1 MKRLYSLFLAVLV
14 CSLFCAKAEYKKDTV
29 NNMIFTGEWSNNA
42 IVVEDDSLVYN
53 TVYFDY
59 RNAGFPRDSFYS
71 WSVSEDLKIIENA
84 TDTDQLVFTSIKPGK
99 SRITYAYKRNPD
111 CGDKGYHYLYVYKH
125 FDAGSNKYKIQ
136 IEGPECVGDTEVVVY
151 SVSPILTRNINSG
164 VGVDM
169 YDWNI
174 TYPDGSTFADSVYVS
189 ADSSSITFKT
199 SILNGDER
207 ISVRVGRANEEF
219 RIYKELGH
227 AAPKPIVEDICKAY
241 DDTIWTIDVY
251 NKVYPDLDYNWD
263 ISSQWDI
270 SYKNEHKSQVEITS
284 HPGDTDDIGVI
295 SSFSGEASCGSKS
308 KSIIHVS
315 RSWGTNVKVSP
326 DTARAHNN
334 GEYISFYLAGSLP
347 KGVRPTWYFPL
358 GNTWETDAPGDT
370 NAVHRTTL
378 HARPV
383 NSTRYIDTLW
393 VREDICGH
401 TEEKMAIAYIA
412 PARVAPIAPQGCLV
426 AGETDTFHITT
437 IGVGPD
443 PIGYQWYKDGVL
455 IPNEDKDSLVIPL
468 NSNNQRIA
476 VRALGQNGCHAD
488 SSEILLSF
496 KPARP
501 SGIIFRNE
509 KCVAYNMPD
518 ILKFSV
524 ANPTPYQKYAWTPP
538 SGWRIDSI
546 IGDPTLD
553 TCVQMISNGVAGT
566 HTLYVKGINE
576 NSAEC
581 SMSDSIPREVP
592 IASVSTTITYD
603 GSWGELGLNPRKPG
617 GTDYYWYMLYND
629 SIVIDGLDSNS
640 GRTNALSETL
650 MDFFDCTTLPTGFTI
665 VFEYKLPN
673 GCDRARITY
682 GTPISSD
689 FTPAGYT
696 TVQNIIDQ
704 LPTPAPLRRKSST
717 AYSFNKKL
725 LLSPNPTNNTLH
737 VKFSDEDE
745 FDINIYNTDG
755 ELVYTTDFVKT
766 ACDIDVS
773 QFPTGN
779 YIVVA
784 NQKGERVAK
793 QKFIKN

>member
-1 MKRLYSLFLAVLV
+1 MKKLLSLFLAVLV

-59 RNAGFPRDSFYS
+59 INADFPRDSFYS

-99 SRITYAYKRNPD
+99 SRITYSYKRNPD
-111 CGDKGYHYLYVYKH
+111 CGDKGYRFLYVYKH

-241 DDTIWTIDVY
+241 DDTIWIIDVS
-251 NKVYPDLDYNWD
+251 NKDYSDLDYNWD
-263 ISSQWDI
+263 ISSHWDI
-270 SYKNEHKSQVEITS
+270 SYKNEHKSIVEITS

-334 GEYISFYLAGSLP
+334 GEYITFHLAGSLP
-347 KGVRPTWYFPL
+347 KGVSPTWYFPS

-455 IPNEDKDSLVIPL
+455 IPNENKDSLVIPL

-476 VRALGQNGCHAD
+476 VRALGQNGCHAEN
-488 SSEILLSF
+488 SEILLSF

-501 SGIIFRNE
+501 SGIIFQNE

-538 SGWRIDSI
+538 SGWRIESI

-581 SMSDSIPREVP
+581 SMSDSIPREVS
-592 IASVSTTITYD
+592 ISTI
-603 GSWGELGLNPRKPG
+603 E
-617 GTDYYWYMLYND
+617 D
-629 SIVIDGLDSNS
+629 SIVFNSN
-640 GRTNALSETL
+640 GFNWALYDT
-650 MDFFDCTTLPTGFTI
+650 
-665 VFEYKLPN
+665 K
-673 GCDRARITY
+673 
-682 GTPISSD
+682 
-689 FTPAGYT
+689 
-696 TVQNIIDQ
+696 
-704 LPTPAPLRRKSST
+704 KSST
-717 AYSFNKKL
+717 SSYIHWSLYQNGEKVNNAVITQLPIPGMNGVYFGDIQGDIANSNEYTIVAEVEYNDGCKCRIQYGAYIANLSAIPNAIPPQQSKVGKRNIERRSAINVYPNPSYSEIKINIADHQNARGDIFVITAAGTLVHTQSDVDLSIPYNVSKL
-725 LLSPNPTNNTLH
+725 LP
-737 VKFSDEDE
+737 
-745 FDINIYNTDG
+745 G
-755 ELVYTTDFVKT
+755 
-766 ACDIDVS
+766 
-773 QFPTGN
+773 Q
-779 YIVVA
+779 YILGI
-784 NQKGERVAK
+784 KIKDK
-793 QKFIKN
+793 QYLATFIKQ

>member
-1 MKRLYSLFLAVLV
+1 MKRLYSLFLAVII
-14 CSLFCAKAEYKKDTV
+14 CSLFSAKAEYKKDTV

-59 RNAGFPRDSFYS
+59 INANFPRDSFYS

-125 FDAGSNKYKIQ
+125 FDAGSDKYKIK

-174 TYPDGSTFADSVYVS
+174 TYPNGSTFADSVYVS

-251 NKVYPDLDYNWD
+251 NKDYPDLDYNWD

-334 GEYISFYLAGSLP
+334 GEYITFHLAGSLP
-347 KGVRPTWYFPL
+347 KGVSPTWYFPS

-412 PARVAPIAPQGCLV
+412 PAKVAPIAPQGCLT
-426 AGETDTFHITT
+426 AGETYTFHIDT
-437 IGVGPD
+437 IGVGPN
-443 PIGYQWYKDGVL
+443 PISYKWYVNG
-455 IPNEDKDSLVIPL
+455 DSIIGENATTLTIPL
-468 NSNNQRIA
+468 TSNDQYIA
-476 VRALGQNGCHAD
+476 VQALGENNCHAE
-488 SSEILLSF
+488 SVQIKLSYRPATPTGVILSN
-496 KPARP
+496 RT
-501 SGIIFRNE
+501 
-509 KCVAYNMPD
+509 CVAYNMPD
-518 ILKFSV
+518 TLEFHV
-524 ANPTPYQKYAWTPP
+524 QNPTPYQKYAWTKPN
-538 SGWRIDSI
+538 GWI
-546 IGDPTLD
+546 ILDTIGSQNLD
-553 TCVQMISNGVAGT
+553 TCVRMISNGVAGT

-576 NSAEC
+576 NSTEC
-581 SMSDSIPREVP
+581 RISDSIPHEVP
-592 IASVSTTITYD
+592 IYSRVPTLQSFQSGPHSMYCF
-603 GSWGELGLNPRKPG
+603 L
-617 GTDYYWYMLYND
+617 
-629 SIVIDGLDSNS
+629 LD
-640 GRTNALSETL
+640 
-650 MDFFDCTTLPTGFTI
+650 
-665 VFEYKLPN
+665 
-673 GCDRARITY
+673 
-682 GTPISSD
+682 PISSIPKSKWTLYD
-689 FTPAGYT
+689 YGEEYLVKTVNSGAIQLTEDDNVDISDVTETSARYT
-696 TVQNIIDQ
+696 FVIEVETFDNCKYMFVWG
-704 LPTPAPLRRKSST
+704 APLEQQANNNAPRRT
-717 AYSFNKKL
+717 SFKNTEEKKYEVKIT
-725 LLSPNPTNNTLH
+725 PNPAMSEIKVGL
-737 VKFSDEDE
+737 VGCEVEKSDISIY
-745 FDINIYNTDG
+745 DISGNIVSH
-755 ELVYTTDFVKT
+755 LTDFSLKDRISISHLPMGTYFIVIRNNENISSALFVK
-766 ACDIDVS
+766 
-773 QFPTGN
+773 
-779 YIVVA
+779 
-784 NQKGERVAK
+784 K
-793 QKFIKN
+793 